1 MKTVGIIGSG
11 VSGLS
16 AASVIAAAGHK
27 ALVFEKNEQI
37 GGRLRQ
43 FEVNGFVFD
52 MGPSWYWMP
61 DVFEKFFSRFGH
73 KASDFYDLVKLDPGF
88 QVIYDKEV
96 LKVPANYDDIL
107 ELFESHE
114 TGAADQLKKFMTE
127 AEYKY
132 EAGIN
137 NLIYQPGLSISELIT
152 PVTLKGIFRL
162 QVFSSFSKHVRNYF
176 KNEKLIA
183 LMEFPILFLGAMPKN
198 TPALYSLM
206 NYAGLKQGTF
216 YPMGGFRKVIDAMVN
231 VAQNNGVDFYTSEA
245 IESVREEK
253 GKKLNLKTKAR
264 DLTVDGIIASADYAH
279 VESQLLESKQR
290 NYSEDY
296 WNDRTFAPSAL
307 IFYIGVNKKI
317 DKLEHHNLFFDA
329 DFAQHAEEIYVDP
342 SWPSNPLFYVCCPSK
357 TDPSVAPI
365 GKENL
370 FVLMPIATGLEDS
383 EALRQRYFLRIIKRL
398 EEFTGVAIGNS
409 IEYYRS
415 YCVSDFINDYNSY
428 KGNAYGLAN
437 TLKQTANLKPK
448 IKNKHLN
455 NFYYAG
461 QLTVPGPGVPP
472 SIVSGQVAASELIKN
487 LN

>member
-1 MKTVGIIGSG
+1 
-11 VSGLS
+11 
-16 AASVIAAAGHK
+16 
-27 ALVFEKNEQI
+27 
-37 GGRLRQ
+37 
-43 FEVNGFVFD
+43 
-52 MGPSWYWMP
+52 
-61 DVFEKFFSRFGH
+61 
-73 KASDFYDLVKLDPGF
+73 
-88 QVIYDKEV
+88 
-96 LKVPANYDDIL
+96 
-107 ELFESHE
+107 
-114 TGAADQLKKFMTE
+114 
-127 AEYKY
+127 
-132 EAGIN
+132 
-137 NLIYQPGLSISELIT
+137 
-152 PVTLKGIFRL
+152 
-162 QVFSSFSKHVRNYF
+162 
-176 KNEKLIA
+176 
-183 LMEFPILFLGAMPKN
+183 MEFPILFLGAMPKN